1 MDQTP
6 IDCNAVNGPDTVIS
20 KEMIGLIENGDFY
33 SKLITLRF
41 PQDSAGSTGSVRSPE
56 LEISAGQTLSGNAGC
71 LENALTCSVL
81 FRIYFIGTDNEIAEL
96 WAVGE
101 FYDGQVAGFE
111 IPLAPLAGKTGSIVL
126 EVSSL
131 GATIDDN
138 AAWINPRITQSPRE
152 QSTVTPLP
160 TVTSTETPTRMPT
173 SVPTST
179 TPPTVAPDET
189 EPSPTPFE
197 EFLEFIIEF
206 IKGLFQSR

>member
-1 MDQTP
+1 M
-6 IDCNAVNGPDTVIS
+6 IS
-20 KEMIGLIENGDFY
+20 KEMIGLIETGDFY
-33 SKLITLRF
+33 SKLIVLRF
-41 PQDSAGSTGSVRSPE
+41 PQESAGSTGSVRSPE
-56 LEISAGQTLSGNAGC
+56 LEISPGQSLSGNAGC

-81 FRIYFIGTDNEIAEL
+81 FRIYFIGTDNEIMEL
-96 WAVGE
+96 WATGE
-101 FYDGQVAGFE
+101 FYDGQVTEFD

-138 AAWINPRITQSPRE
+138 AAWINPLITQSALE
-152 QSTVTPLP
+152 QSTVTPIP
-160 TVTSTETPTRMPT
+160 TGSSTVTPTRIPA

-179 TPPTVAPDET
+179 AAPTLAPDET

-206 IKGLFQSR
+206 IKGLFQSQ